1 MLRALYNLFH
11 AMIRSV
17 IPANIKTVFP
27 LVHVQAELY
36 GSLGEV
42 ARSSGAVFG
51 TPFDDTADACDA
63 FDNHWQP
70 VHALRVPR
78 ASND

>member
-11 AMIRSV
+11 AMIRFV
-17 IPANIKTVFP
+17 VPANIKMVFP

-36 GSLGEV
+36 GILGEV

-51 TPFDDTADACDA
+51 TSFYDTSNACDA
-63 FDNHWQP
+63 FGSHWQP
-70 VHALRVPR
+70 VQAVQTPG
-78 ASND
+78 